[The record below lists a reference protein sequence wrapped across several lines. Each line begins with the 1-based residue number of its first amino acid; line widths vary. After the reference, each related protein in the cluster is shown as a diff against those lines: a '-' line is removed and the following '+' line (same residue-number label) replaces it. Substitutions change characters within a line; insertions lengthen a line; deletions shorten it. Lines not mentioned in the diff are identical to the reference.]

1 MKENINKKIPKLPGI
16 YKFINQQNKIIY
28 VGKSKNLHN
37 RVRSYF
43 NKNQINRKVAKM
55 VNEINQISYII
66 SENEHD
72 ALLLENNLIKE
83 NKPKYNILL
92 RDDKTFPY
100 IVISKEPYPKI
111 YSSRKI
117 NPIKEEVFGPYT
129 NVKGMKK
136 TISVIN
142 KLYKIRNCN
151 LILNKSNIEKKKFKV
166 CLEYHIG
173 NCKGPCVGYQKEK
186 DYNQDIQ
193 EIKSI
198 LLGKNHNL
206 INNLKKKMKSYSHN
220 LDFEN
225 AQKIKEKINT
235 LESYNNK
242 SIIVN
247 HKFKNLD
254 VFGIDKDNF
263 NYYINYMKINN
274 GIILS
279 SETFKTKRKLE
290 NESDS
295 LRQIIFN
302 VRKKHNTYQNDIITN
317 LKLNYSEYDGMK
329 IYYPKAGD
337 KKKLIDM
344 SLKNVLFY
352 KKNTIN
358 DNKIK
363 KSRTT
368 NLLLEI
374 KKKLN
379 LKTIPSI
386 IECFDVSNMQDSNIV
401 ASMVSFLNGKPN
413 KKEYRK
419 YKLKNINKPNDYES
433 IKQIVYRRYKK
444 TLKEKT
450 PLPNLIIIDGGKGQ
464 LSSAII
470 ALKKLNLYNKI
481 NIIGIAK
488 KLEEIYFPNDSIPIL
503 LNKKS
508 EHLKFIQKV
517 RNEAHRF
524 AISYHKNLR
533 SKNFIKSELDNIF
546 GIGEK
551 TKFKL
556 LKKYTSIEKIKKIK
570 FEDLAQEIGNKK
582 AKNIIKYLKEKN

>member
-43 NKNQINRKVAKM
+43 NKNQKNRKVAKM

-83 NKPKYNILL
+83 IKPKYNILL

-136 TISVIN
+136 TLTVIN

-151 LILNKSNIEKKKFKV
+151 LILNKNNIEKKKFKV

-173 NCKGPCVGYQKEK
+173 NCKGPCAGHQKEK
-186 DYNQDIQ
+186 DYIKDIQ

-206 INNLKKKMKSYSHN
+206 INNLKEKMKFYSDN
-220 LDFEN
+220 LNFEN

-247 HKFKNLD
+247 HKLKNLD

-290 NESDS
+290 DESDS

-302 VRKKHNTYQNDIITN
+302 VRKKYNTHQNNIITN

-329 IYYPKAGD
+329 IHYPKAGD
-337 KKKLIDM
+337 KKKLINM

-352 KKNTIN
+352 KKNIIN
-358 DNKIK
+358 ENKIK

-419 YKLKNINKPNDYES
+419 YKLKNINKSNDYES
-433 IKQIVYRRYKK
+433 IKQIVYRRYKRM
-444 TLKEKT
+444 LKEKT
-450 PLPNLIIIDGGKGQ
+450 SLPNLIIIDGGKGQ
-464 LSSAII
+464 LSSAIV

-570 FEDLAQEIGNKK
+570 FEYLAKEIGNKK
-582 AKNIIKYLKEKN
+582 AKSIIKYLKEKN

>member
-83 NKPKYNILL
+83 IKPKYNILL

-136 TISVIN
+136 TLSVIN

-151 LILNKSNIEKKKFKV
+151 LILNKNNIEKKKFKV

-173 NCKGPCVGYQKEK
+173 NCKGPCAGHQKEK
-186 DYNQDIQ
+186 DYIKDIQ

-206 INNLKKKMKSYSHN
+206 INNLKEKMKFYSDN
-220 LDFEN
+220 LNFEN

-247 HKFKNLD
+247 HKLKNLD

-290 NESDS
+290 DESDS

-302 VRKKHNTYQNDIITN
+302 VRKKYNTHQNNIITN

-329 IYYPKAGD
+329 IHYPKAGD
-337 KKKLIDM
+337 KKKLINM

-352 KKNTIN
+352 KKNIIN
-358 DNKIK
+358 ENKIK

-419 YKLKNINKPNDYES
+419 YKLKNINKSNDYES
-433 IKQIVYRRYKK
+433 IKQIVYRRYKRI
-444 TLKEKT
+444 LKEKT
-450 PLPNLIIIDGGKGQ
+450 SLPNLIIIDGGKGQ

-570 FEDLAQEIGNKK
+570 FEYLAKEIGNKK
-582 AKNIIKYLKEKN
+582 AKSIIKYLKEKN

>member
-1 MKENINKKIPKLPGI
+1 MKENINKRIPKLPGI

-83 NKPKYNILL
+83 IKPKYNILL

-117 NPIKEEVFGPYT
+117 NPIKEEIFGPYT

-136 TISVIN
+136 TLSVIN

-206 INNLKKKMKSYSHN
+206 INNLKEKMKFYSDN
-220 LDFEN
+220 LNFEN

-247 HKFKNLD
+247 HKLKNLD

-290 NESDS
+290 DESDS

-302 VRKKHNTYQNDIITN
+302 VRKKYNTHQNNIITN

-329 IYYPKAGD
+329 IHYPKAGD
-337 KKKLIDM
+337 KKKLINM

-352 KKNTIN
+352 KKNIIN
-358 DNKIK
+358 ENKIK

-419 YKLKNINKPNDYES
+419 YKLKNINKSNDYES
-433 IKQIVYRRYKK
+433 IKQIVYRRYKRM
-444 TLKEKT
+444 LKEKT
-450 PLPNLIIIDGGKGQ
+450 SLPNLIIIDGGKGQ

-470 ALKKLNLYNKI
+470 ALKKLNLYNKT

-570 FEDLAQEIGNKK
+570 FEYLAKEIGNKK
-582 AKNIIKYLKEKN
+582 AKSIIKYLKEKN

>member
-83 NKPKYNILL
+83 IKPKYNILL

-136 TISVIN
+136 TLSVIN

-151 LILNKSNIEKKKFKV
+151 LILNKNNIEKKKFKV

-173 NCKGPCVGYQKEK
+173 NCKGPCAGHQKEK
-186 DYNQDIQ
+186 DYIKDIQ

-206 INNLKKKMKSYSHN
+206 INNLKEKMKFYSDN
-220 LDFEN
+220 LNFEN

-247 HKFKNLD
+247 HKLKNLD

-290 NESDS
+290 DESDS

-302 VRKKHNTYQNDIITN
+302 VRKKHNTHQNNIITN

-329 IYYPKAGD
+329 IHYPKAGD
-337 KKKLIDM
+337 KKKLINM

-352 KKNTIN
+352 KKNIIN
-358 DNKIK
+358 ENKIK

-419 YKLKNINKPNDYES
+419 YKLKNINKSNDYES
-433 IKQIVYRRYKK
+433 IKQIVYRRYKRM
-444 TLKEKT
+444 LKEKT
-450 PLPNLIIIDGGKGQ
+450 SLPNLIIIDGGKGQ

-470 ALKKLNLYNKI
+470 ALKKLNLYNKT

-570 FEDLAQEIGNKK
+570 FEYLAKEIGNKK
-582 AKNIIKYLKEKN
+582 AKSIIKYLKEKN

>member
-83 NKPKYNILL
+83 IKPKYNILL

-136 TISVIN
+136 TLTVIN

-151 LILNKSNIEKKKFKV
+151 LILNKNNIEKKKFKV

-173 NCKGPCVGYQKEK
+173 NCKGPCAGHQKEK
-186 DYNQDIQ
+186 DYIKDIQ

-206 INNLKKKMKSYSHN
+206 INNLKEKMKFYSDN
-220 LDFEN
+220 LNFEN

-247 HKFKNLD
+247 HKLKNLD

-290 NESDS
+290 DESDS

-302 VRKKHNTYQNDIITN
+302 VRKKYNTHQNNIITN

-329 IYYPKAGD
+329 IHYPKAGD
-337 KKKLIDM
+337 KKKLINM

-352 KKNTIN
+352 KKNIIN
-358 DNKIK
+358 ENKIK

-419 YKLKNINKPNDYES
+419 YKLKNINKSNDYES
-433 IKQIVYRRYKK
+433 IKQIVYRRYKR

-464 LSSAII
+464 LSSAIV

-570 FEDLAQEIGNKK
+570 FEYLAKEIGNKK
-582 AKNIIKYLKEKN
+582 AKSIIKYLKEKN

>member
-43 NKNQINRKVAKM
+43 NKNQKNRKVAKM

-83 NKPKYNILL
+83 IKPKYNILL

-136 TISVIN
+136 TLTVIN

-151 LILNKSNIEKKKFKV
+151 LILNKNNIEKKKFKV

-173 NCKGPCVGYQKEK
+173 NCKGPCAGHQKEK
-186 DYNQDIQ
+186 DYIKDIQ

-206 INNLKKKMKSYSHN
+206 INNLKEKMKFYSDN
-220 LDFEN
+220 LNFEN

-247 HKFKNLD
+247 HKLKNLD

-290 NESDS
+290 DESDS

-302 VRKKHNTYQNDIITN
+302 VRKKYNTHQNNIITN

-329 IYYPKAGD
+329 IHYPKAGD
-337 KKKLIDM
+337 KKKLINM

-352 KKNTIN
+352 KKNIIN
-358 DNKIK
+358 ENKIK

-419 YKLKNINKPNDYES
+419 YKLKNINKSNDYES
-433 IKQIVYRRYKK
+433 IKQIVYRRYKR

-508 EHLKFIQKV
+508 EHLKFIQKI

-570 FEDLAQEIGNKK
+570 FEYLAKEIGNKK
-582 AKNIIKYLKEKN
+582 AKSIIKYLKEKN

>member
-83 NKPKYNILL
+83 IKPKYNILL

-136 TISVIN
+136 TLSVIN

-206 INNLKKKMKSYSHN
+206 INNLKEKMKFYSDN
-220 LDFEN
+220 LNFEN

-247 HKFKNLD
+247 HKLKNLD

-290 NESDS
+290 DESDS

-302 VRKKHNTYQNDIITN
+302 VRKKYNTHQNNIITN

-329 IYYPKAGD
+329 IHYPKAGD
-337 KKKLIDM
+337 KKKLINM

-352 KKNTIN
+352 KKNIIN
-358 DNKIK
+358 ENKIK

-419 YKLKNINKPNDYES
+419 YKLKNINKSNDYES
-433 IKQIVYRRYKK
+433 IKQIVYRRYKR

-470 ALKKLNLYNKI
+470 ALKKLNLYNKT

-570 FEDLAQEIGNKK
+570 FEYLAKEIGNKK
-582 AKNIIKYLKEKN
+582 AKSIIKYLKEKN

>member
-83 NKPKYNILL
+83 IKPKYNILL

-136 TISVIN
+136 TLTVIN

-151 LILNKSNIEKKKFKV
+151 LILNKNNIEKKKFKV

-173 NCKGPCVGYQKEK
+173 NCKGPCAGHQKEK
-186 DYNQDIQ
+186 DYIKDIQ

-206 INNLKKKMKSYSHN
+206 INNLKEKMKFYSDN
-220 LDFEN
+220 LNFEN

-247 HKFKNLD
+247 HKLKNLD

-290 NESDS
+290 DESDS

-302 VRKKHNTYQNDIITN
+302 VRKKYNTHQNNIITN

-419 YKLKNINKPNDYES
+419 YKLKNINKSNDYES
-433 IKQIVYRRYKK
+433 IKQIVYRRYKR

-464 LSSAII
+464 LSSAIV

-570 FEDLAQEIGNKK
+570 FEYLAKEIGNKK
-582 AKNIIKYLKEKN
+582 AKSIIKYLKEKN

>member
-43 NKNQINRKVAKM
+43 NKSQKNRKVLNM

-83 NKPKYNILL
+83 IKPKYNILL

-136 TISVIN
+136 TLTVIN

-151 LILNKSNIEKKKFKV
+151 LILNKNNIEKKKFKV

-173 NCKGPCVGYQKEK
+173 NCKGPCAGHQKEK
-186 DYNQDIQ
+186 DYIKDIQ

-206 INNLKKKMKSYSHN
+206 INNLKEKMKFYSDN
-220 LDFEN
+220 LNFEN

-247 HKFKNLD
+247 HKLKNLD

-290 NESDS
+290 DESDS

-302 VRKKHNTYQNDIITN
+302 VRKKYNTHQNNIITN

-329 IYYPKAGD
+329 IHYPKAGD
-337 KKKLIDM
+337 KKKLINM

-352 KKNTIN
+352 KKNIIN
-358 DNKIK
+358 ENKIK

-419 YKLKNINKPNDYES
+419 YKLKNINKSNDYES
-433 IKQIVYRRYKK
+433 IKQIVYRRYKRI
-444 TLKEKT
+444 LKEKT
-450 PLPNLIIIDGGKGQ
+450 SLPNLIIIDGGKGQ

-508 EHLKFIQKV
+508 EHLKFIQKI

-570 FEDLAQEIGNKK
+570 FEYLAKEIGNKK
-582 AKNIIKYLKEKN
+582 AKSIIKYLKEKN

>member
-1 MKENINKKIPKLPGI
+1 M
-16 YKFINQQNKIIY
+16 
-28 VGKSKNLHN
+28 
-37 RVRSYF
+37 
-43 NKNQINRKVAKM
+43 
-55 VNEINQISYII
+55 
-66 SENEHD
+66 
-72 ALLLENNLIKE
+72 
-83 NKPKYNILL
+83 
-92 RDDKTFPY
+92 
-100 IVISKEPYPKI
+100 
-111 YSSRKI
+111 
-117 NPIKEEVFGPYT
+117 
-129 NVKGMKK
+129 
-136 TISVIN
+136 
-142 KLYKIRNCN
+142 
-151 LILNKSNIEKKKFKV
+151 
-166 CLEYHIG
+166 
-173 NCKGPCVGYQKEK
+173 
-186 DYNQDIQ
+186 
-193 EIKSI
+193 
-198 LLGKNHNL
+198 
-206 INNLKKKMKSYSHN
+206 
-220 LDFEN
+220 
-225 AQKIKEKINT
+225 
-235 LESYNNK
+235 
-242 SIIVN
+242 
-247 HKFKNLD
+247 
-254 VFGIDKDNF
+254 FGIDKDNF

-302 VRKKHNTYQNDIITN
+302 VRKKHNTHQNNIITN

-329 IYYPKAGD
+329 IHYPKTGD
-337 KKKLIDM
+337 KKKLINM

-352 KKNTIN
+352 KKNIIN
-358 DNKIK
+358 ENKIK

-419 YKLKNINKPNDYES
+419 YKLKNINKSNDYES
-433 IKQIVYRRYKK
+433 IKQIVYRRYKRM
-444 TLKEKT
+444 LKEKT
-450 PLPNLIIIDGGKGQ
+450 SLPNLIIIDGGKGQ
-464 LSSAII
+464 LSSAIT
-470 ALKKLNLYNKI
+470 ALKKLNLYNKT

-556 LKKYTSIEKIKKIK
+556 LKKYTSLAKIKKIK
-570 FEDLAQEIGNKK
+570 FEYLAKEIGNKK
-582 AKNIIKYLKEKN
+582 AKSIIKYLKEKN

>member
-83 NKPKYNILL
+83 IKPKYNILL

-136 TISVIN
+136 TLTVIN

-151 LILNKSNIEKKKFKV
+151 LILNKNNIEKKKFKV

-173 NCKGPCVGYQKEK
+173 NCKGPCAGHQKEK
-186 DYNQDIQ
+186 DYIKDIQ

-206 INNLKKKMKSYSHN
+206 INNLKEKMKFYSDN
-220 LDFEN
+220 LNFEN

-247 HKFKNLD
+247 HKLKNLD

-290 NESDS
+290 DESDS

-302 VRKKHNTYQNDIITN
+302 VRKKYNTHQNNIITN

-329 IYYPKAGD
+329 IHYPKAGD
-337 KKKLIDM
+337 KKKLINM

-352 KKNTIN
+352 KKNIIN
-358 DNKIK
+358 ENKIK

-419 YKLKNINKPNDYES
+419 YKLKNINKSNDYES
-433 IKQIVYRRYKK
+433 IKQIVYRRYKR

-470 ALKKLNLYNKI
+470 ALKKLNLYNKT

-508 EHLKFIQKV
+508 EHLKFIQKI

-570 FEDLAQEIGNKK
+570 FEYLAKEIGNKK
-582 AKNIIKYLKEKN
+582 AKSIIKYLKEKN

>member
-1 MKENINKKIPKLPGI
+1 MKENINKNIPKLPGI
-16 YKFINQQNKIIY
+16 YKFINHQNKIIY

-43 NKNQINRKVAKM
+43 NKNQENRKVSKM

-83 NKPKYNILL
+83 IKPKYNILL

-117 NPIKEEVFGPYT
+117 NPTKEEVFGPYT

-136 TISVIN
+136 TLSVIN

-151 LILNKSNIEKKKFKV
+151 LILNKNNIEKKKFKV

-173 NCKGPCVGYQKEK
+173 NCKGPCAGHQKEK
-186 DYNQDIQ
+186 DYIQDIQ

-206 INNLKKKMKSYSHN
+206 INNLKEKMKFYSHN

-225 AQKIKEKINT
+225 AQKIKEKIST
-235 LESYNNK
+235 LKSYNNK

-247 HKFKNLD
+247 HKLKNLD

-302 VRKKHNTYQNDIITN
+302 VRKKHNTHQNNIITN

-329 IYYPKAGD
+329 IHYPKTGD
-337 KKKLIDM
+337 KKKLINM

-352 KKNTIN
+352 KKNIIN
-358 DNKIK
+358 ENKIK

-368 NLLLEI
+368 SLLLEI

-419 YKLKNINKPNDYES
+419 YKLKNINKSNDYES
-433 IKQIVYRRYKK
+433 IKQIVYRRYKRI
-444 TLKEKT
+444 LKEKT
-450 PLPNLIIIDGGKGQ
+450 SLPNLIIIDGGKGQ
-464 LSSAII
+464 LSSAIK
-470 ALKKLNLYNKI
+470 ALKKLNLYNKT

-508 EHLKFIQKV
+508 EHLKFIQKI

-570 FEDLAQEIGNKK
+570 FEYLAKEIGNKK
-582 AKNIIKYLKEKN
+582 AKSIIKYLKEKN

>member
-1 MKENINKKIPKLPGI
+1 MKENINKRIPKLPGI

-43 NKNQINRKVAKM
+43 NKNQENRKVSKM

-83 NKPKYNILL
+83 IKPKYNILL

-136 TISVIN
+136 TLTVIN

-151 LILNKSNIEKKKFKV
+151 LILNKNNIEKKKFKV

-173 NCKGPCVGYQKEK
+173 NCKGPCAGHQKEK
-186 DYNQDIQ
+186 DYIKDIQ

-198 LLGKNHNL
+198 LLGKNQNL
-206 INNLKKKMKSYSHN
+206 INNLKEKMKFYSDN
-220 LDFEN
+220 LNFEN

-247 HKFKNLD
+247 HKLKNLD

-290 NESDS
+290 DESDS

-302 VRKKHNTYQNDIITN
+302 VRKKYNTHQNNIITN

-352 KKNTIN
+352 KKNIIN
-358 DNKIK
+358 ENKIK

-419 YKLKNINKPNDYES
+419 YKLKNINKSNDYES
-433 IKQIVYRRYKK
+433 IKQIVYRRYKR

-464 LSSAII
+464 LSSAIV

-508 EHLKFIQKV
+508 EHLKFIQKI

-570 FEDLAQEIGNKK
+570 FEYLAKEVGNKK
-582 AKNIIKYLKEKN
+582 AKSIIKYLKEKN

>member
-1 MKENINKKIPKLPGI
+1 MKENINKRIPKLPGI

-43 NKNQINRKVAKM
+43 NKNQENRKVSKM

-83 NKPKYNILL
+83 IKPKYNILL

-136 TISVIN
+136 TLTVIN

-151 LILNKSNIEKKKFKV
+151 LILNKNNIEKKKFKV

-173 NCKGPCVGYQKEK
+173 NCKGPCAGHQKEK
-186 DYNQDIQ
+186 DYIKDIQ

-206 INNLKKKMKSYSHN
+206 INNLKEKMKFYSDN
-220 LDFEN
+220 LNFEN

-247 HKFKNLD
+247 HKLKNLD

-290 NESDS
+290 DESDS

-302 VRKKHNTYQNDIITN
+302 VRKKYNTHQNNIITN

-329 IYYPKAGD
+329 IHYPKAGD
-337 KKKLIDM
+337 KKKLINM

-352 KKNTIN
+352 KKNIIN
-358 DNKIK
+358 ENKIK

-419 YKLKNINKPNDYES
+419 YKLKNINKSNDYES
-433 IKQIVYRRYKK
+433 IKQIVYRRYKR

-464 LSSAII
+464 LSSAIV

-570 FEDLAQEIGNKK
+570 FEYLAKEIGNKK
-582 AKNIIKYLKEKN
+582 AKSIIKYLKEKN

>member
-43 NKNQINRKVAKM
+43 NKNQKNRKIAKM

-83 NKPKYNILL
+83 IKPKYNILL

-136 TISVIN
+136 TLTVIN

-151 LILNKSNIEKKKFKV
+151 LILNKNNIEKKKFKV

-173 NCKGPCVGYQKEK
+173 NCKGPCAGHQKEK
-186 DYNQDIQ
+186 DYIKDIQ

-206 INNLKKKMKSYSHN
+206 INNLKEKMKFYSDN
-220 LDFEN
+220 LNFEN

-235 LESYNNK
+235 LKSYNNK

-247 HKFKNLD
+247 HKLKNLD
-254 VFGIDKDNF
+254 VFGINKDNL

-295 LRQIIFN
+295 LSQIIFN
-302 VRKKHNTYQNDIITN
+302 VRKKHNTHQNNIITN

-329 IYYPKAGD
+329 IHYPKTGD
-337 KKKLIDM
+337 KKKLINM

-352 KKNTIN
+352 KKNIIN
-358 DNKIK
+358 ENKIK

-386 IECFDVSNMQDSNIV
+386 IECFDISNMQDSNIV

-419 YKLKNINKPNDYES
+419 YKLKNINKSNDYES
-433 IKQIVYRRYKK
+433 IKQIVYRRYKRM
-444 TLKEKT
+444 LKEKT
-450 PLPNLIIIDGGKGQ
+450 SLPNLIIIDGGKGQ
-464 LSSAII
+464 LSSAVA

-556 LKKYTSIEKIKKIK
+556 LKKYTSLAKIKKIK
-570 FEDLAQEIGNKK
+570 FEYLAKEIGNKK
-582 AKNIIKYLKEKN
+582 AKSIIKYLKEKN

>member
-43 NKNQINRKVAKM
+43 NKNQKNRKVAKM

-83 NKPKYNILL
+83 IKPKYNILL

-136 TISVIN
+136 TLTVIN

-151 LILNKSNIEKKKFKV
+151 LILNKNNIEKKKFKV

-173 NCKGPCVGYQKEK
+173 NCKGPCAGHQKEK
-186 DYNQDIQ
+186 DYIKDIQ

-206 INNLKKKMKSYSHN
+206 INNLKEKMKFYSDN
-220 LDFEN
+220 LNFEN

-247 HKFKNLD
+247 HKLKNLD

-290 NESDS
+290 DESDS

-302 VRKKHNTYQNDIITN
+302 VRKKYNTHQNNIITN

-329 IYYPKAGD
+329 IHYPKAGD
-337 KKKLIDM
+337 KKKLINM

-352 KKNTIN
+352 KKNIIN
-358 DNKIK
+358 ENKIK

-419 YKLKNINKPNDYES
+419 YKLKNINKSNDYES
-433 IKQIVYRRYKK
+433 IKQIVYRRYKRM
-444 TLKEKT
+444 LKEKT
-450 PLPNLIIIDGGKGQ
+450 SLPNLIIIDGGKGQ

-508 EHLKFIQKV
+508 EHLKFIQKI

-570 FEDLAQEIGNKK
+570 FEYLAKEIGNKK
-582 AKNIIKYLKEKN
+582 AKSIIKYLKEKN

>member
-1 MKENINKKIPKLPGI
+1 MKKNINKKIPKLPGI

-28 VGKSKNLHN
+28 VGKSKNLHD

-43 NKNQINRKVAKM
+43 NKSQKNRKVSNM

-117 NPIKEEVFGPYT
+117 NQIKEEVFGPYT

-317 LKLNYSEYDGMK
+317 LKLNYSEYDEMK

-413 KKEYRK
+413 KK
-419 YKLKNINKPNDYES
+419 
-433 IKQIVYRRYKK
+433 
-444 TLKEKT
+444 
-450 PLPNLIIIDGGKGQ
+450 
-464 LSSAII
+464 
-470 ALKKLNLYNKI
+470 
-481 NIIGIAK
+481 
-488 KLEEIYFPNDSIPIL
+488 
-503 LNKKS
+503 
-508 EHLKFIQKV
+508 
-517 RNEAHRF
+517 
-524 AISYHKNLR
+524 
-533 SKNFIKSELDNIF
+533 
-546 GIGEK
+546 
-551 TKFKL
+551 
-556 LKKYTSIEKIKKIK
+556 
-570 FEDLAQEIGNKK
+570 
-582 AKNIIKYLKEKN
+582 

>member
-83 NKPKYNILL
+83 IKPKYNILL

-117 NPIKEEVFGPYT
+117 NPIKEEIFGPYT

-136 TISVIN
+136 TLSVIN

-151 LILNKSNIEKKKFKV
+151 LILNKNNIEKKKFKV

-173 NCKGPCVGYQKEK
+173 NCKGPCAGHQKEK
-186 DYNQDIQ
+186 DYIKDIQ

-206 INNLKKKMKSYSHN
+206 INNLKEKMKFYSDN
-220 LDFEN
+220 LNFEN
-225 AQKIKEKINT
+225 AQKIKEKIST
-235 LESYNNK
+235 LKSYNNK

-247 HKFKNLD
+247 HKLKNLD

-290 NESDS
+290 DESDS

-302 VRKKHNTYQNDIITN
+302 VRKKYNTHQNNIITN

-329 IYYPKAGD
+329 IHYPKAGD
-337 KKKLIDM
+337 KKKLINM

-352 KKNTIN
+352 KKNIIN
-358 DNKIK
+358 ENKIK

-419 YKLKNINKPNDYES
+419 YKLKNINKSNDYES
-433 IKQIVYRRYKK
+433 IKQIVYRRYKRM
-444 TLKEKT
+444 LKEKT
-450 PLPNLIIIDGGKGQ
+450 SLPNLIIIDGGKGQ

-470 ALKKLNLYNKI
+470 ALKKLNLYNKT

-508 EHLKFIQKV
+508 EHLKFIQKI

-570 FEDLAQEIGNKK
+570 FEYLAKEIGNKK
-582 AKNIIKYLKEKN
+582 AKSIIKYLKEKN

>member
-83 NKPKYNILL
+83 IKPKYNILL

-136 TISVIN
+136 TLSVIN

-151 LILNKSNIEKKKFKV
+151 LILNKNNIEKKKFKV

-173 NCKGPCVGYQKEK
+173 NCKGPCAGHQKEK
-186 DYNQDIQ
+186 DYIKDIQ

-206 INNLKKKMKSYSHN
+206 INNLKEKMKFYSDN
-220 LDFEN
+220 LNFEN

-247 HKFKNLD
+247 HKLKNLD
-254 VFGIDKDNF
+254 VFGIDEDNF

-290 NESDS
+290 DESDS

-302 VRKKHNTYQNDIITN
+302 VRKKYNTHQNNIITN

-329 IYYPKAGD
+329 IHYPKAGD
-337 KKKLIDM
+337 KKKLINM

-352 KKNTIN
+352 KKNIIN
-358 DNKIK
+358 ENKIK

-419 YKLKNINKPNDYES
+419 YKLKNINKSNDYES
-433 IKQIVYRRYKK
+433 IKQIVYRRYKRM
-444 TLKEKT
+444 LKEKT
-450 PLPNLIIIDGGKGQ
+450 SLPNLIIIDGGKGQ

-570 FEDLAQEIGNKK
+570 FEYLAKEIGNKK
-582 AKNIIKYLKEKN
+582 AKSIIKYLKEKN

>member
-1 MKENINKKIPKLPGI
+1 MKENINKRIPKLPGI

-83 NKPKYNILL
+83 IKPKYNILL

-117 NPIKEEVFGPYT
+117 NPIKEEIFGPYT

-136 TISVIN
+136 TLSVIN

-206 INNLKKKMKSYSHN
+206 INNLKEKMKFYSDN
-220 LDFEN
+220 LNFEN

-247 HKFKNLD
+247 HKLKNLD

-290 NESDS
+290 DESDS

-302 VRKKHNTYQNDIITN
+302 VRKKHNTHQNNIITN

-329 IYYPKAGD
+329 IHYPKAGD
-337 KKKLIDM
+337 KKKLINM

-352 KKNTIN
+352 KKNIIN
-358 DNKIK
+358 ENKIK

-444 TLKEKT
+444 TLKEKI

-570 FEDLAQEIGNKK
+570 FEYLAKEIGNKK
-582 AKNIIKYLKEKN
+582 AKSIIKYLKEKN

>member
-43 NKNQINRKVAKM
+43 NKNQKNRKVAKM

-83 NKPKYNILL
+83 IKPKYNILL

-136 TISVIN
+136 TLTVIN

-151 LILNKSNIEKKKFKV
+151 LILNKNNIEKKKFKV

-173 NCKGPCVGYQKEK
+173 NCKGPCAGHQKEK
-186 DYNQDIQ
+186 DYIKDIQ

-206 INNLKKKMKSYSHN
+206 INNLKEKMKFYSDN
-220 LDFEN
+220 LNFEN

-247 HKFKNLD
+247 HKLKNLD

-290 NESDS
+290 DESDS

-302 VRKKHNTYQNDIITN
+302 VRKKYNTHQNNIITN

-329 IYYPKAGD
+329 IHYPKAGD
-337 KKKLIDM
+337 KKKLINM

-352 KKNTIN
+352 KKNIIN
-358 DNKIK
+358 ENKIK

-419 YKLKNINKPNDYES
+419 YKLKNINKSNDYES
-433 IKQIVYRRYKK
+433 IKQIVYRRYKR

-464 LSSAII
+464 LSSAIV

-570 FEDLAQEIGNKK
+570 FEYLAKEIGNKK
-582 AKNIIKYLKEKN
+582 AKSIIKYLKEKN

>member
-1 MKENINKKIPKLPGI
+1 MKENINKRIPKLPGI

-83 NKPKYNILL
+83 IKPKYNILL

-136 TISVIN
+136 TLSVIN

-151 LILNKSNIEKKKFKV
+151 LILNKNNIEKKKFKV

-173 NCKGPCVGYQKEK
+173 NCKGPCAGHQKEK
-186 DYNQDIQ
+186 DYIKDIQ

-206 INNLKKKMKSYSHN
+206 INNLKEKMKFYSDN
-220 LDFEN
+220 LNFEN

-247 HKFKNLD
+247 HKLKNLD

-290 NESDS
+290 DESDS

-302 VRKKHNTYQNDIITN
+302 VRKKYNTHQNNIITN

-329 IYYPKAGD
+329 IHYPKAGD
-337 KKKLIDM
+337 KKKLINM

-352 KKNTIN
+352 KKNIIN
-358 DNKIK
+358 ENKIK

-419 YKLKNINKPNDYES
+419 YKLKNINKSNDYES
-433 IKQIVYRRYKK
+433 IKQIVYRRYKRM
-444 TLKEKT
+444 LKEKT
-450 PLPNLIIIDGGKGQ
+450 SLPNLIIIDGGKGQ

-470 ALKKLNLYNKI
+470 ALKKLNLYNKT

-570 FEDLAQEIGNKK
+570 FEYLAKEIGNKK
-582 AKNIIKYLKEKN
+582 AKSIIKYLKEKN

>member
-83 NKPKYNILL
+83 IKPKYNILL

-136 TISVIN
+136 TLTVIN

-151 LILNKSNIEKKKFKV
+151 LILNKNNIEKKKFKV

-173 NCKGPCVGYQKEK
+173 NCKGPCAGHQKEK
-186 DYNQDIQ
+186 DYIKDIQ

-206 INNLKKKMKSYSHN
+206 INNLKEKMKFYSDN
-220 LDFEN
+220 LNFEN

-247 HKFKNLD
+247 HKLKNLD

-290 NESDS
+290 DESDS

-302 VRKKHNTYQNDIITN
+302 VRKKYNTHQNNIITN

-329 IYYPKAGD
+329 IHYPKAGD
-337 KKKLIDM
+337 KKKLINM

-352 KKNTIN
+352 KKNIIN
-358 DNKIK
+358 ENKIK

-419 YKLKNINKPNDYES
+419 YKLKNINKSNDYES
-433 IKQIVYRRYKK
+433 IKQIVYRRYKR

-570 FEDLAQEIGNKK
+570 FEYLAKEIGNKK
-582 AKNIIKYLKEKN
+582 AKSIIKYLKEKN

>member
-83 NKPKYNILL
+83 IKPKYNILL

-136 TISVIN
+136 TLSVIN

-151 LILNKSNIEKKKFKV
+151 LILNKNNIEKKKFKV

-173 NCKGPCVGYQKEK
+173 NCKGPCAGHQKEK
-186 DYNQDIQ
+186 DYIKDIQ

-206 INNLKKKMKSYSHN
+206 INNLKEKMKFYSDN
-220 LDFEN
+220 LNFEN

-247 HKFKNLD
+247 HKLKNLD

-290 NESDS
+290 DESDS

-302 VRKKHNTYQNDIITN
+302 VRKKYNTHQNNIITN

-329 IYYPKAGD
+329 IHYPKAGD
-337 KKKLIDM
+337 KKKLINM

-352 KKNTIN
+352 KKNIIN
-358 DNKIK
+358 ENKIK

-419 YKLKNINKPNDYES
+419 YKLKNINKSNDYES
-433 IKQIVYRRYKK
+433 IKQIVYRRYKR

-508 EHLKFIQKV
+508 EHLKFIQKI

-570 FEDLAQEIGNKK
+570 FEYLAKEIGNKK
-582 AKNIIKYLKEKN
+582 AKSIIKYLKEKN

>member
-83 NKPKYNILL
+83 IKPKYNILL

-136 TISVIN
+136 TLSVIN

-151 LILNKSNIEKKKFKV
+151 LILNKNNIEKKKFKV

-173 NCKGPCVGYQKEK
+173 NCKGPCAGHQKEK
-186 DYNQDIQ
+186 DYIKDIQ

-206 INNLKKKMKSYSHN
+206 INNLKEKMKFYSDN
-220 LDFEN
+220 LNFEN

-247 HKFKNLD
+247 HKLKNLD

-290 NESDS
+290 DESDS

-302 VRKKHNTYQNDIITN
+302 VRKKYNTHQNNIITN

-329 IYYPKAGD
+329 IHYPKAGD
-337 KKKLIDM
+337 KKKLINM

-352 KKNTIN
+352 KKNIIN
-358 DNKIK
+358 ENKIK

-419 YKLKNINKPNDYES
+419 YKLKNINKSNDYES
-433 IKQIVYRRYKK
+433 IKQIVYRRYKRM
-444 TLKEKT
+444 LKEKT
-450 PLPNLIIIDGGKGQ
+450 SLPNLIIIDGGKGQ

-508 EHLKFIQKV
+508 EHLKFIQKI

-570 FEDLAQEIGNKK
+570 FEYLAKTIGNKK
-582 AKNIIKYLKEKN
+582 AKSIIKYLKEKD

>member
-1 MKENINKKIPKLPGI
+1 MKKNINKNIPKLPGI

-28 VGKSKNLHN
+28 VGKSKNLHD

-43 NKNQINRKVAKM
+43 NKSQKNRKVSKM
-55 VNEINQISYII
+55 VNEINQISYTI

-83 NKPKYNILL
+83 IKPKYNILL

-100 IVISKEPYPKI
+100 IVISKEPYPKV

-117 NPIKEEVFGPYT
+117 NPRKEEIFGPYT

-136 TISVIN
+136 TLSVIN

-151 LILNKSNIEKKKFKV
+151 LILNKNNIEKKKFKV

-173 NCKGPCVGYQKEK
+173 NCKGPCAGHQKEK
-186 DYNQDIQ
+186 DYLQDIQ

-206 INNLKKKMKSYSHN
+206 IKNLKTKMKSYSHN
-220 LDFEN
+220 LNFEN
-225 AQKIKEKINT
+225 AQKTKEKINT

-242 SIIVN
+242 SIIIN
-247 HKFKNLD
+247 HKLKNLD

-279 SETFKTKRKLE
+279 SETFKTKKKLE

-302 VRKKHNTYQNDIITN
+302 VKKKHNTYQNNIITN

-329 IYYPKAGD
+329 IYYPKTGD

-352 KKNTIN
+352 KKNSIN
-358 DNKIK
+358 KNLIK
-363 KSRTT
+363 KSKTT

-379 LKTIPSI
+379 LKTIPLI
-386 IECFDVSNMQDSNIV
+386 IECFDVSNMQNSNIV

-413 KKEYRK
+413 KKAYRK
-419 YKLKNINKPNDYES
+419 YKLRNINKPNDYES
-433 IKQIVYRRYKK
+433 IKQIVYRRYRRI
-444 TLKEKT
+444 LKENT
-450 PLPNLIIIDGGKGQ
+450 SLPNLIIIDGGKGQ
-464 LSSAII
+464 LNSAIT
-470 ALKKLNLYNKI
+470 ALKKLNLYNKT

-508 EHLKFIQKV
+508 EHLKFIQKI

-533 SKNFIKSELDNIF
+533 STNFIKSELDNIF

-556 LKKYTSIEKIKKIK
+556 LQKYTSIEKIKKIK
-570 FEDLAQEIGNKK
+570 FEYLAKEIGNKK
-582 AKNIIKYLKEKN
+582 AKSIIKYLKEKN

>member
-1 MKENINKKIPKLPGI
+1 MKENINKRIPKLPGI

-83 NKPKYNILL
+83 IKPKYNILL

-136 TISVIN
+136 TLSVIN

-151 LILNKSNIEKKKFKV
+151 LILNKNNIEKKKFKV

-173 NCKGPCVGYQKEK
+173 NCKGPCAGHQKEK
-186 DYNQDIQ
+186 DYIKDIQ

-206 INNLKKKMKSYSHN
+206 INNLKEKMKFYSDN
-220 LDFEN
+220 LNFEN

-247 HKFKNLD
+247 HKLKNLD
-254 VFGIDKDNF
+254 VFGIDEDNF

-290 NESDS
+290 DESDS

-302 VRKKHNTYQNDIITN
+302 IRKKHNTHQNNIITN

-329 IYYPKAGD
+329 IHYPKAGD
-337 KKKLIDM
+337 KKKLINM

-352 KKNTIN
+352 KKNIIN
-358 DNKIK
+358 ENKIK
-363 KSRTT
+363 KSKTT

-419 YKLKNINKPNDYES
+419 YKLKNINKSNDYES
-433 IKQIVYRRYKK
+433 IKQIVYRRYKRM
-444 TLKEKT
+444 LKEKSS
-450 PLPNLIIIDGGKGQ
+450 LPNLIIIDGGKGQ

-470 ALKKLNLYNKI
+470 ALKKLNLYNKT

-508 EHLKFIQKV
+508 EHLKFIQKI

-570 FEDLAQEIGNKK
+570 FEYLAKEIGNKK
-582 AKNIIKYLKEKN
+582 AKSIIKYLKEKN

>member
-43 NKNQINRKVAKM
+43 NKNQKNRKVAKM

-83 NKPKYNILL
+83 IKPKYNILL

-136 TISVIN
+136 TLTVIN

-151 LILNKSNIEKKKFKV
+151 LILNKNNIEKKKFKV

-173 NCKGPCVGYQKEK
+173 NCKGPCAGHQKEK
-186 DYNQDIQ
+186 DYIKDIQ

-206 INNLKKKMKSYSHN
+206 INNLKEKMKFYSNN
-220 LDFEN
+220 LNFEN

-247 HKFKNLD
+247 HKLKNLD

-290 NESDS
+290 DESDS

-302 VRKKHNTYQNDIITN
+302 VREKHNTHQNNIITN

-329 IYYPKAGD
+329 IHYPKAGD
-337 KKKLIDM
+337 KKKLINM

-352 KKNTIN
+352 KKNIIN
-358 DNKIK
+358 ENKIK

-503 LNKKS
+503 LIKKS

-556 LKKYTSIEKIKKIK
+556 LKKYTSLAKIKKIK
-570 FEDLAQEIGNKK
+570 FEYLAKEIGNKK
-582 AKNIIKYLKEKN
+582 AKSIIKYLKEKN

>member
-83 NKPKYNILL
+83 IKPKYNILL

-136 TISVIN
+136 TLSVIN

-151 LILNKSNIEKKKFKV
+151 LILNKNNIEKKKFKV

-173 NCKGPCVGYQKEK
+173 NCKGPCAGHQKEK
-186 DYNQDIQ
+186 DYIKDIQ

-206 INNLKKKMKSYSHN
+206 INNLKEKMKFYSDN
-220 LDFEN
+220 LNFEN

-247 HKFKNLD
+247 HKLKNLD

-290 NESDS
+290 DESDS

-302 VRKKHNTYQNDIITN
+302 VRKKYNTHQNNIITN

-329 IYYPKAGD
+329 IHYPKAGD
-337 KKKLIDM
+337 KKKLINM

-352 KKNTIN
+352 KKNIIN
-358 DNKIK
+358 ENKIK

-419 YKLKNINKPNDYES
+419 YKLKNINKSNDYES
-433 IKQIVYRRYKK
+433 IKQIVYRRYKRI
-444 TLKEKT
+444 LKEKT
-450 PLPNLIIIDGGKGQ
+450 SLPNLIIIDGGKGQ

-470 ALKKLNLYNKI
+470 ALKKLNLYNKT

-570 FEDLAQEIGNKK
+570 FEYLAKEIGNKK
-582 AKNIIKYLKEKN
+582 AKSIIKYLKEKN

>member
-83 NKPKYNILL
+83 IKPKYNILL

-136 TISVIN
+136 TLTVIN

-151 LILNKSNIEKKKFKV
+151 LILNKNNIEKKKFKV

-173 NCKGPCVGYQKEK
+173 NCKGPCAGHQKEK
-186 DYNQDIQ
+186 DYIKDIQ

-206 INNLKKKMKSYSHN
+206 INNLKEKMKFYSDN
-220 LDFEN
+220 LNFEN

-290 NESDS
+290 DESDS

-302 VRKKHNTYQNDIITN
+302 VRKKYNTHQNNIITN

-329 IYYPKAGD
+329 IHYPKAGD
-337 KKKLIDM
+337 KKKLINM

-352 KKNTIN
+352 KKNIIN
-358 DNKIK
+358 ENKIK

-419 YKLKNINKPNDYES
+419 YKLKNINKSNDYES
-433 IKQIVYRRYKK
+433 IKQIVYRRYKR

-464 LSSAII
+464 LSSAIV

-570 FEDLAQEIGNKK
+570 FEYLAKEIGNKK
-582 AKNIIKYLKEKN
+582 AKSIIKYLKEKN

>member
-1 MKENINKKIPKLPGI
+1 MKENINKRIPKLPGI

-83 NKPKYNILL
+83 IKPKYNILL

-136 TISVIN
+136 TLSVIN

-151 LILNKSNIEKKKFKV
+151 LILNKNNIEKKKFKV

-173 NCKGPCVGYQKEK
+173 NCKGPCAGHQKEK
-186 DYNQDIQ
+186 DYIKDIQ

-206 INNLKKKMKSYSHN
+206 INNLKEKMKFYSDN
-220 LDFEN
+220 LNFEN

-247 HKFKNLD
+247 HKLKNLD

-290 NESDS
+290 DESDS

-302 VRKKHNTYQNDIITN
+302 VRKKYNTHQNNIITN

-329 IYYPKAGD
+329 IHYPKAGD
-337 KKKLIDM
+337 KKKLINM

-352 KKNTIN
+352 KKNIIN
-358 DNKIK
+358 ENKIK
-363 KSRTT
+363 KSKTT

-419 YKLKNINKPNDYES
+419 YKLKNINKSNDYES
-433 IKQIVYRRYKK
+433 IKQIVYRRYKR

-470 ALKKLNLYNKI
+470 ALKKLNLYNKT

-570 FEDLAQEIGNKK
+570 FEYLAKEIGNKK
-582 AKNIIKYLKEKN
+582 AKSIIKYLKEKN

>member
-1 MKENINKKIPKLPGI
+1 MKENINKRIPKLPGI

-83 NKPKYNILL
+83 IKPKYNILL

-136 TISVIN
+136 TLSVIN

-151 LILNKSNIEKKKFKV
+151 LILNKNNIEKKKFKV

-173 NCKGPCVGYQKEK
+173 NCKGPCAGHQKEK
-186 DYNQDIQ
+186 DYIKDIQ

-206 INNLKKKMKSYSHN
+206 INNLKEKMKFYSDN
-220 LDFEN
+220 LNFEN

-247 HKFKNLD
+247 HKLKNLD
-254 VFGIDKDNF
+254 VFGIDEDNF

-290 NESDS
+290 DESDS

-302 VRKKHNTYQNDIITN
+302 VRKKHNTHQNNIITN

-352 KKNTIN
+352 KKNIIN
-358 DNKIK
+358 ENKIK

-419 YKLKNINKPNDYES
+419 YKLKNINKSNDYES

-444 TLKEKT
+444 TLKEKN

-508 EHLKFIQKV
+508 EHLKFIQKI

-570 FEDLAQEIGNKK
+570 FEYLAKEIGNKK
-582 AKNIIKYLKEKN
+582 AKSIIKYLKEKN

>member
-1 MKENINKKIPKLPGI
+1 MKKNINKKIPKLPGI

-43 NKNQINRKVAKM
+43 NKNQKNRKVAKM

-83 NKPKYNILL
+83 IKPKYNILL

-290 NESDS
+290 DESDS

-302 VRKKHNTYQNDIITN
+302 VRKKYNTHQNNIITN

-329 IYYPKAGD
+329 IHYPKAGD
-337 KKKLIDM
+337 KKKLINM

-352 KKNTIN
+352 KKNIIN
-358 DNKIK
+358 ENKIK

-570 FEDLAQEIGNKK
+570 FEYLAKEIGNKK
-582 AKNIIKYLKEKN
+582 AKSIIKYLKEKN